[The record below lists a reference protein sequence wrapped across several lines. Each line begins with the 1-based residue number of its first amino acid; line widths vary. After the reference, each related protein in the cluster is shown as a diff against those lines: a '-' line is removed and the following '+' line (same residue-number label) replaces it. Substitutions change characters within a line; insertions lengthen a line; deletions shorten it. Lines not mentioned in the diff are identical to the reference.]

1 MSPSPRKG
9 FSPMISFSP
18 SHLDMIERRFLA
30 MTSGPQPLTLDCAA
44 LGCGLPAEVLPL
56 DEVRVLLLKRQTSWV
71 SKDAVWQE
79 LVRRTHAEPEPWTTV
94 AAAMMMPGL
103 KAIAGKLGSR
113 FCGDRNDLDS
123 EILEGFLQALDI
135 TDARSPKIFGQLYWA
150 AFRRGHEACNS
161 ERRRAMA
168 RSELTD
174 TTVNTRAASG
184 HPDLVLAG
192 AMLSGVIT
200 PHEADLVS
208 DVLLDRGDRSTAAKR
223 RGMSRHKVAAQLNT
237 ASRHLAD
244 YLLGGPLR
252 PAA

>member
-1 MSPSPRKG
+1 MTSL
-9 FSPMISFSP
+9 SP
-18 SHLDMIERRFLA
+18 SHLDVIEQRFLA
-30 MTSGPQPLTLDCAA
+30 MTAGPQPLTLDCAA
-44 LGCGLPAEVLPL
+44 LGCGLPDEELPL
-56 DEVRVLLLKRQTSWV
+56 DRVRVLLLKRQTSWV
-71 SKDAVWQE
+71 SKDAVWKE
-79 LVRRTHAEPEPWTTV
+79 LVRRAHAAPEPWTTI

-103 KAIAGKLGSR
+103 KHIAGKLGTR

-123 EILEGFLQALDI
+123 EIREGFLQALDVA
-135 TDARSPKIFGQLYWA
+135 DVRSPKIFGQLYWA

-161 ERRRAMA
+161 ERRRAMS
-168 RSELTD
+168 RSELAD
-174 TTVNTRAASG
+174 TAIDARTADG

-208 DVLLDRGDRSTAAKR
+208 DVLLDHGDRSTAAKR
-223 RGMSRHKVAAQLNT
+223 RGISRHQVAAQLNT